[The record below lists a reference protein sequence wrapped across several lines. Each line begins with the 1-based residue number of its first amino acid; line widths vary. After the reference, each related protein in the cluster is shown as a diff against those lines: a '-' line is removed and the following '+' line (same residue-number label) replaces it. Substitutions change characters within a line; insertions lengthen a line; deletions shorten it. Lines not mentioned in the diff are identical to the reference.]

1 MWNLTSMSVF
11 INHSFYMG
19 YSYSQCGTGMLQSP
33 HLKPLISSPEQR
45 YAILQYHMAL
55 LGGSDTIYKHSG
67 KALATST

>member
-1 MWNLTSMSVF
+1 
-11 INHSFYMG
+11 MG